1 MISRIYTWNCFVTHI
16 FEFDIHEEM
25 IISELRCAISVFAQ
39 YLKECYQKF
48 NVSFGIF
55 QNKDAIKIITIMY
68 FSMEFGVHMDQDFS
82 ANCIYMAI
90 LRSCSKEP

>member
-1 MISRIYTWNCFVTHI
+1 
-16 FEFDIHEEM
+16 M

-68 FSMEFGVHMDQDFS
+68 FSIVRSAHGADFLNDLYKYDDS
-82 ANCIYMAI
+82 
-90 LRSCSKEP
+90 S

>member
-1 MISRIYTWNCFVTHI
+1 
-16 FEFDIHEEM
+16 M

-68 FSMEFGVHMDQDFS
+68 SSMVGVHTGQDFS
-82 ANCIYMAI
+82 TNCISMTI
-90 LRSCSKEP
+90 LVSCAKGS